1 MPTSLLAALVL
12 TSGPFAG
19 AHWLTVPRTS
29 SPIEQAQWI
38 WVQPPGQPKP
48 TALKAPVGRVT
59 LTKRWTLVGRPRT
72 ATIWFTSDNESRV
85 TLNGRMVGKS
95 TQWETIEKVNVSPY
109 LQQGENLIE
118 VEAVNGPGS
127 GDQNPGGFIL
137 AAAAESAGGKTQL
150 LLTDSSWQ
158 SPDGV
163 TVVLGD
169 YFTSPWNKA
178 KSEVNPPVFVGS
190 AKVSKP
196 ISKAVAKVIGLGH
209 FDLLVNG
216 QRQGEGLLNQPWSQY
231 DKTIYYHEF
240 DVTRSLKRGSNKM
253 EALMGNSFYRVAQ
266 TPGRYSKG
274 DAMPDFSKDAP
285 YLFAL
290 VIDVTHKDGSRSK
303 ITTDRNWKW
312 KASPFTYSHVFG
324 GEDYDAR
331 ELLQPRMESPVV
343 IAQPPKAELLP
354 ITWPLFRQKEVFQPV
369 RIQEYKPGVW
379 SYSFP
384 QNAMAIVRMKVKGR
398 AGQKIE
404 LTPSEVISP
413 KGEVQQLNLWGG
425 RSGGSYTLVGRGL
438 EEHEWRFFYHGFQFV
453 QMTGGVP
460 VGQPN
465 PSGLP
470 VVESLELVVV
480 RTDNEE
486 IGRFE
491 TSKEL
496 LNKTHSLIDW
506 AMKSNMG
513 YALTD
518 CPHREKLGWLEC
530 SHLLFRS
537 FAYRYD
543 SQAWIHKIC
552 RDIREIQLSD
562 GRITTVAP
570 DYLMLPPSSPYKFTI
585 EWGAAGVLLPWQAY
599 EWYGDRRFLTE
610 NYSMMK
616 RFVDWIDRNAK
627 DGLAPAGLG
636 DWYDYGHGHGPGPSR
651 FTPTDQTATAMWAMC
666 AQAVAKASLALG
678 KKDDAAKYEAMG
690 QGIKEAFLR
699 HFYNPQTSIV
709 KNNGS
714 CQTAN
719 SMALCAGLIPEE
731 DRGEA
736 LDRVIEDLKARDW
749 QQTSGDVG
757 HLFLIR
763 ALAEAGR
770 SDVLHKVYSRTGVG
784 SYGGIIA
791 KGLTTLPETWDAITV
806 GSNSLNHCMLGHAME
821 WLYGYVLGIRQAP
834 GSVGW
839 KALVI
844 APEFGDL
851 ASASGGT
858 RVPQGEVSTNWWRHS
873 GRLTAQVEIPK
884 GVKAELHLP
893 SGYRSVEVNGM
904 TVKAEAIG
912 YDRLRISLKHGRSLV
927 TARLVQ

>member
-1 MPTSLLAALVL
+1 M
-12 TSGPFAG
+12 
-19 AHWLTVPRTS
+19 
-29 SPIEQAQWI
+29 
-38 WVQPPGQPKP
+38 
-48 TALKAPVGRVT
+48 GRIT
-59 LTKRWTLVGRPRT
+59 LTKRWTLKERPVK
-72 ATIWFTSDNESRV
+72 ADIWFTADNQSQV
-85 TLNGRMVGKS
+85 TLNGRLIGRSAM
-95 TQWETIEKVNVSPY
+95 WEAIEQKDLTPF
-109 LQQGENLIE
+109 LKQGENLFE
-118 VEAVNGPGS
+118 VEAVNGTGS
-127 GDQNPGGFIL
+127 ADQNPGGFIL
-137 AAAAESAGGKTQL
+137 AAQAQFGGGRSQV

-158 SPDGV
+158 SPDGKA
-163 TVVLGD
+163 VVLGD
-169 YFTSPWNKA
+169 YFTAPWNKA
-178 KSEVNPPVFVGS
+178 KSEVSPPVFAGS
-190 AKVSKP
+190 ARVSKP
-196 ISKAVAKVIGLGH
+196 FFKAVAKVIGLGH
-209 FDLLVNG
+209 FDLMVNG
-216 QRQGEGLLNQPWSQY
+216 RRQGDGLLNQPWSQY

-240 DVTRSLKRGSNKM
+240 DLTKQLKLGANSF

-266 TPGRYSKG
+266 TPGRYAKG

-290 VIDVTHKDGSRSK
+290 TIDVTHKDGSRSR
-303 ITTDRNWKW
+303 ITTDRSWKW
-312 KASPFTYSHVFG
+312 KSSPYTYSHVFG
-324 GEDYDAR
+324 GEDFDAR
-331 ELLQPRMESPVV
+331 VLHQTRKESPVV
-343 IAQPPKAELLP
+343 MAQPPKAELLP
-354 ITWPLFRQKEVFQPV
+354 ITWPLFRQKEVFKPV
-369 RIQEYKPGVW
+369 KIQEFKPGVW

-384 QNAMAIVRMKVKGR
+384 QNAMAIVRMKVKGS
-398 AGQKIE
+398 AGQRIE

-425 RSGGSYTLVGRGL
+425 HSFGSYTLSGKGT

-453 QMTGGVP
+453 QMKGGVP
-460 VGQPN
+460 VGKPN
-465 PSGLP
+465 PKGLP
-470 VVESLELVVV
+470 VVESLDLVVV

-486 IGRFE
+486 IGSFN

-543 SQAWIHKIC
+543 SQAWFHKIC
-552 RDIREIQLSD
+552 RDIREIQLPD

-610 NYSMMK
+610 NFSMMK
-616 RFVDWIDRNAK
+616 GFVDWIDRNAK

-636 DWYDYGHGHGPGPSR
+636 DWYDYGHGFGPGPSR

-666 AQAVAKASLALG
+666 AQATAKAAKALG
-678 KKDDAAKYEAMG
+678 RNQEAERYEAMG
-690 QGIKEAFLR
+690 EKIKASFLR
-699 HFYNPQTSIV
+699 HFYDPRTKIV

-719 SMALCAGLIPEE
+719 AMALYAGLIPQA

-736 LDRVIEDLKARDW
+736 LQRIIEDLQARGY

-757 HLFLIR
+757 HLYLIR

-784 SYGGIIA
+784 SYGGILA

-839 KALVI
+839 KKLII
-844 APEFGDL
+844 APELGGL
-851 ASASGGT
+851 SSAVGGT
-858 RVPQGEVSTNWWRHS
+858 RIPQGDVSIKWWRNG
-873 GRLTAQVEIPK
+873 GRLTVDAAIPR
-884 GVKAELHLP
+884 GVSAEFHLP
-893 SGYRSVEVNGM
+893 AEYASVQTAGKPVKTQTGVAGRK
-904 TVKAEAIG
+904 TVALSEG
-912 YDRLRISLKHGRSLV
+912 RHRL
-927 TARLVQ
+927 TATAASSAN